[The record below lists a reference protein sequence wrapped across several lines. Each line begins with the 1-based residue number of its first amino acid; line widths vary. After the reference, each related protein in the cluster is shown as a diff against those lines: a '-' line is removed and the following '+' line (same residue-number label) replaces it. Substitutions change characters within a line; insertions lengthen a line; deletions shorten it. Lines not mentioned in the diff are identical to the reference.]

1 VAIDKTTAAKRAE
14 RLLLAGALLGLFIA
28 VVTATPSD
36 RKRLSNDGAIAKV
49 NQQHIDRT
57 EFAGAYQAL
66 LSDKNKAPTAAD
78 KKLVLDRLIEEELL
92 VQRGLEIGL
101 LEGDAAVRKAV
112 AMAVIEFVLAQKGS
126 DALSEANLRRFYNEN
141 KARFTPANRL
151 QVSRIFVPYME
162 PRQSPEMTEKLDEI
176 RTALRGGMA
185 FSKARE
191 TFGTEI
197 LPPLPRVMLTPPKMT
212 DYLGPELTQSAS
224 RLPQGSISDALAGPT
239 GWHFL
244 KIIRN
249 QPGKPPAFETI
260 RLQIVDAVRHQRDD
274 KTLREYLDWLRA
286 RADIV
291 LAPDAPKSE
300 AGARE

>member
-185 FSKARE
+185 FSQARE

>member
-1 VAIDKTTAAKRAE
+1 
-14 RLLLAGALLGLFIA
+14 
-28 VVTATPSD
+28 
-36 RKRLSNDGAIAKV
+36 
-49 NQQHIDRT
+49 
-57 EFAGAYQAL
+57 
-66 LSDKNKAPTAAD
+66 
-78 KKLVLDRLIEEELL
+78 
-92 VQRGLEIGL
+92 
-101 LEGDAAVRKAV
+101 
-112 AMAVIEFVLAQKGS
+112 M
-126 DALSEANLRRFYNEN
+126 RRFYNEN

-239 GWHFL
+239 GWHFF

>member
-239 GWHFL
+239 GWHFF